1 MLMDVTTRTEEEKE
15 KEKLINALSTPILKV
30 WSNTIALPLI
40 GEFDIVYVDLL
51 ISAVLE
57 ECSSNQ
63 IEFVL
68 LN

>member
-1 MLMDVTTRTEEEKE
+1 MPMDVTTRAEE
-15 KEKLINALSTPILKV
+15 EKLINALSTPILKV

-40 GEFDIVYVDLL
+40 SEFDIVRFDLL
-51 ISAVLE
+51 ICAVLE